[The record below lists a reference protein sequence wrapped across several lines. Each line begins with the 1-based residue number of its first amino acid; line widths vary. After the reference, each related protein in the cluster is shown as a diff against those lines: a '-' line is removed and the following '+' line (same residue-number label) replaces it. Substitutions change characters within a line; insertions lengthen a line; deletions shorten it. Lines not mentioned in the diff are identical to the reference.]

1 MGPLTDMVTT
11 INLPAVS
18 SADFAEG
25 NFLMEWGVS
34 NMLSTLQAD
43 IFVRRTVKELLFDG
57 YDDAVMDL
65 GSTFSDVK
73 MEKFGYFYKVRYLV
87 MILTFL
93 AGTNTNIVSKYLNL
107 VNIFEIL
114 FLVFVYICI
123 QKCIVQVLNFY
134 RTLFIAEE
142 WNLLVGRRH

>member
-34 NMLSTLQAD
+34 NLLSTLQAD

-65 GSTFSDVK
+65 GSTFTDVK
-73 MEKFGYFYKVRYLV
+73 MEKFGYFYKVRCFA
-87 MILTFL
+87 MIQTFL
-93 AGTNTNIVSKYLNL
+93 LET
-107 VNIFEIL
+107 
-114 FLVFVYICI
+114 
-123 QKCIVQVLNFY
+123 QK
-134 RTLFIAEE
+134 
-142 WNLLVGRRH
+142 